1 MNKLSVDFHT
11 HILAHIDD
19 GSSSSAESIQMLKQE
34 YSDGVKTVI
43 ATPHF
48 YADIDRPERFLE
60 KREEAYNRLM
70 EKLEGEENVPEIVL
84 GAEVFYFD
92 GIEDWDILPKLTLG
106 NSNCILI
113 ELNRSSIN
121 DSVLDSLADFKNKT
135 GLTPVIAHIDRYI
148 SAFKTYGLPEILSEM
163 EVFVQM
169 NTSFLMSFPE
179 SIRAIKLLKN
189 EQVHLLG
196 SDCHNLTSRV
206 PNMAK
211 AQEIILK
218 KSGEKTLN
226 RLVEFENQFLTDLG
240 LATK

>member
-11 HILAHIDD
+11 HVLAHIDD
-19 GSSSSAESIQMLKQE
+19 GSSSSSESVQMLKQE
-34 YSDGVKTVI
+34 YNAGIKTVI

-60 KREEAYNRLM
+60 KRQDAYNRLM
-70 EKLEGEENVPEIVL
+70 EKIHGEENIPEIVL

-106 NSNCILI
+106 NSNYILI

-121 DSVLDSLADFKNKT
+121 NSVLESLAEFKSKT
-135 GLTPVIAHIDRYI
+135 GLTPIIAHIDRYI
-148 SAFKTYGLPEILSEM
+148 SAFKTGGLPEILSEM
-163 EVFVQM
+163 DVLIQM
-169 NTSFLMSFPE
+169 NTSFLMNFPD
-179 SIRAIKLLKN
+179 SLRAIKLLKN

-206 PNMAK
+206 PNMDK

-218 KSGEKTLN
+218 KAGEQTLN
-226 RLVEFENQFLTDLG
+226 RLVETENQLLTDLG
-240 LATK
+240 LAMK